1 MFNNKENLKA
11 PCKTTM
17 NNSLF
22 FYNPLDPGYFFL
34 GAMSAEDNSSKAR
47 LIREAWDRAIQARPR
62 NYSVQFI
69 PMKIFAVKKVESV
82 KVEGR

>member
-1 MFNNKENLKA
+1 MFNNNDNLRA

-34 GAMSAEDNSSKAR
+34 GAMSAEDNSPKAR
-47 LIREAWDRAIQARPR
+47 LIHEARDRAIQAGPK
-62 NYSVQFI
+62 NYSV
-69 PMKIFAVKKVESV
+69 
-82 KVEGR
+82 